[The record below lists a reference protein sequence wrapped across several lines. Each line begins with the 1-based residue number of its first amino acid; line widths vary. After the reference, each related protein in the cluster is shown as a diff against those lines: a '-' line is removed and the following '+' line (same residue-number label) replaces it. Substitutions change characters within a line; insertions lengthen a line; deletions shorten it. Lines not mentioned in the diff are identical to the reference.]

1 MHQERRIRAHPGE
14 SAIECRRQIGA
25 LIDVNAETLRVW
37 IERAEVDAG
46 ARPGTTNNEHAELNR
61 SRREV
66 GELRRG
72 IDILRTPAAFSQR
85 RSSTANSSDLRLHR
99 HLRSVSSEMS
109 STAIPVAV
117 SQPKNAEPIFT
128 PPKRSFSL
136 VMTVSRSS
144 AVARPGA
151 CPLSLVSGGIVVVG
165 AGSTQL
171 SRSARLAVSDVMRVV
186 GAGSTVLSWFAAAG
200 LLFGVR
206 GTLMVLLLFS
216 GVGRKASALLGD
228 GLMPVC
234 VPWGEWVGLVVGG
247 DAVPSSHP
255 VLGHRDTRSAR

>member
-25 LIDVNAETLRVW
+25 LIDVNSDTLRGW

-46 ARPGTTNNEHAELNR
+46 TRPGTTDNEHAELNR

-128 PPKRSFSL
+128 PPKRTL
-136 VMTVSRSS
+136 VRMVLRSS
-144 AVARPGA
+144 VAARPG
-151 CPLSLVSGGIVVVG
+151 P
-165 AGSTQL
+165 
-171 SRSARLAVSDVMRVV
+171 
-186 GAGSTVLSWFAAAG
+186 
-200 LLFGVR
+200 VR
-206 GTLMVLLLFS
+206 C
-216 GVGRKASALLGD
+216 R
-228 GLMPVC
+228 
-234 VPWGEWVGLVVGG
+234 
-247 DAVPSSHP
+247 
-255 VLGHRDTRSAR
+255 